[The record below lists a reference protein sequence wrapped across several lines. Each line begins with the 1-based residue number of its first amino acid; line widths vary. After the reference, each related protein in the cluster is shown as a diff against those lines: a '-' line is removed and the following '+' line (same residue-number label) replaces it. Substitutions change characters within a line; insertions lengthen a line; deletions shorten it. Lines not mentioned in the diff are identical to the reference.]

1 LRRGASPGAQTCYN
15 LTVTSPDAPH
25 VSAPPASAPPVRG
38 REPRTGIPAV
48 FILGVVLMVI
58 ALATVSMK
66 GLATGGD
73 NPDLPASSSVVSGAT
88 SQSAGATAPSSSA
101 TGSTAP
107 SSSPTLSPSPAAPTY
122 SATWAPNLTGYV
134 WPLQGSVVVTLPFGP
149 SDWGE
154 FFLDG
159 KRIHDGVDMATK
171 CGDFVHAAHDGVV
184 LAASREY
191 DAYMG
196 WVGDITP
203 YIDLVNKK
211 NWWPSLPIVIVIDD
225 GDGYRSIYAHEYQV
239 TVKPGQH
246 VKAGQVIG
254 YEGATGNASGC
265 HVHFGLFSPSQ
276 TATFE
281 LDPVIVAKDLM
292 PRYEIARIDP
302 LLVLPFRC
310 EIEEM
315 RILRPAEA
323 TPCPVLPT
331 SQTSG
336 KAAPTAKPSPQL

>member
-1 LRRGASPGAQTCYN
+1 
-15 LTVTSPDAPH
+15 
-25 VSAPPASAPPVRG
+25 
-38 REPRTGIPAV
+38 
-48 FILGVVLMVI
+48 MVI
-58 ALATVSMK
+58 ALATVSIK
-66 GLATGGD
+66 GMASGEDPGAPT
-73 NPDLPASSSVVSGAT
+73 SSSIVSGAT
-88 SQSAGATAPSSSA
+88 FETAGPSA
-101 TGSTAP
+101 TGPSATGITAADSTGP
-107 SSSPTLSPSPAAPTY
+107 SASPALSPSPDPATY
-122 SATWAPNLTGYV
+122 STTWAPNLTGYV

-159 KRIHDGVDMATK
+159 KRTHDGVDMATK
-171 CGDFVHAAHDGVV
+171 CGDFVRAAHDGVV

-196 WVGDITP
+196 WVGDIAP
-203 YIDLVNKK
+203 YIALVNKK

-281 LDPVIVAKDLM
+281 LDPTIVAKDLM

-310 EIEEM
+310 EIVEM
-315 RILRPAEA
+315 RTLRPDLAS
-323 TPCPVLPT
+323 PCPVLPT
-331 SQTSG
+331 SQPSG
-336 KAAPTAKPSPQL
+336 KAAATPRPSPQL